1 MTQSTRATIIKQAQ
15 APTTQDLLR
24 LLQQTIQALWPMQ
37 RCWAVFLFL
46 FQLQR
51 SILLFLSFLTL
62 SFLTKRLMLP
72 DAPDEVTV
80 LGTTKTVFAKVDGR
94 INFWASDSLWAIGN
108 APPEEAKKKKEK
120 RREEQDSS
128 MSTSDNDTKR
138 KVRLTHVF
146 RAQILQG

>member
-1 MTQSTRATIIKQAQ
+1 
-15 APTTQDLLR
+15 
-24 LLQQTIQALWPMQ
+24 MQ

-80 LGTTKTVFAKVDGR
+80 LGTTKTVCAMVDGR
-94 INFWASDSLWAIGN
+94 INF
-108 APPEEAKKKKEK
+108 
-120 RREEQDSS
+120 
-128 MSTSDNDTKR
+128 
-138 KVRLTHVF
+138 
-146 RAQILQG
+146 